1 MNNVRNIVDLELDKL
16 VPHPNNPRKD
26 LGDLTELADSIKKN
40 GIMQN
45 LTVVDNGKGEYTV
58 IIGHRR
64 CAAAK
69 LAGVETVPCAIVE
82 MSEKEQLAT
91 MLAENMQ
98 RADLTVIE
106 QAEGIQ
112 LMIDLGESVADIAEQ
127 TGLSESTV
135 RRRKKLMEFDRD
147 ELKAAEQRGATLAD
161 YAKLDEIDPQYRDE
175 ALKSIGTNNF
185 DWKLKQ
191 IKERTLKK
199 QRMDECERIVSEFA
213 ELIDYDDVDYSIHS
227 YYSSFGGYSDEYIQ
241 KPDNA
246 DSIKYVYIYSGKDTG
261 YPNIKVFAVKSDE
274 EIKAKNAADE
284 KQSELN
290 QRKSDWRARAESI
303 DKQMYCMR
311 SEFINNL
318 RAVTAVQKDA
328 VIKQLIGN
336 IFNTYA
342 LNCIDYE
349 ELKDVTGLIYDEDE
363 EFLVNL
369 DELTR
374 NSAETEVLCAKLTYF
389 IFEDSK
395 LQSYIKKYCSAGE
408 NARYINPKLNSIYNF
423 LTMLGYVMSDEEKQ
437 LRDGTHPIF
446 EEYPRE

>member
-1 MNNVRNIVDLELDKL
+1 MDNVRKIVDLAVDRL

-26 LGDLTELADSIKKN
+26 LGDLTELADSIMKN

-45 LTVVDNGKGEYTV
+45 LTVVDSGNDTYTI

-69 LAGVETVPCAIVE
+69 QAGLETVPCVIVE

-98 RADLTVIE
+98 RADLTIIE

-161 YAKLDEIDPQYRDE
+161 YARLEELEPQYRDE
-175 ALKSIGTNNF
+175 ALKAIGTNNF
-185 DWKLKQ
+185 DWKIKQ
-191 IKERTLKK
+191 IKDRSQKN
-199 QRMDECERIVSEFA
+199 QRMDECERIVGEFA
-213 ELIDYDDVDYSIHS
+213 DLIDCDDVDWSIHS
-227 YYSSFGGYSDEYIQ
+227 YYSSFSGYSDEYIQ

-246 DSIKYVYIYSGKDTG
+246 DSIKYVYTYSGKDTD

-284 KQSELN
+284 KQSELR
-290 QRKSDWRARAESI
+290 QKRSDWINRAVDI
-303 DKQMYCMR
+303 DRQMYYLR
-311 SEFINNL
+311 LEFIDNL
-318 RAVTAVQKDA
+318 SAVKAEQKDA
-328 VIKQLIGN
+328 VIKQLIN
-336 IFNTYA
+336 NMFTYNFY
-342 LNCIDYE
+342 LTDSK
-349 ELKDVTGLIYDEDE
+349 ELKDITGLIYDEDE

-369 DELTR
+369 DELTC
-374 NSAETEVLCAKLTYF
+374 NSADIELLCAKLAYF
-389 IFEDSK
+389 IFGGRKTET
-395 LQSYIKKYCSAGE
+395 YIDKYPGTG
-408 NARYINPKLNSIYNF
+408 NARYINSKLNSIYNY
-423 LTMLGYVMSDEEKQ
+423 LTTLGYVMSDEEKQ

>member
-1 MNNVRNIVDLELDKL
+1 MNNVRKIVDLAVDRL

-45 LTVVDNGKGEYTV
+45 LTVVDNGNGEYTV

-69 LAGVETVPCAIVE
+69 LAGAKTVPCAIVE

-98 RADLTVIE
+98 RADLTIIE

-112 LMIDLGESVADIAEQ
+112 LMLDLGESVSDIAEQ

-135 RRRKKLMEFDRD
+135 RRRKRLMEFDRD

-161 YAKLDEIDPQYRDE
+161 YAKLDEIEPQYRDE
-175 ALKSIGTNNF
+175 ALKAIGTNNF
-185 DWKLKQ
+185 DWKIKQ
-191 IKERTLKK
+191 INDRSRRK

-213 ELIDYDDVDYSIHS
+213 ELIDCDDVDYSIHS
-227 YYSSFGGYSDEYIQ
+227 YYSSFGGYSDKYIK
-241 KPDNA
+241 KPDNT
-246 DSIKYVYIYSGKDTG
+246 DSVKYVYYYSGKNTD
-261 YPNIKVFAVKSDE
+261 YPNIKVFTVKSDE
-274 EIKAKNAADE
+274 EIKEKNAADE
-284 KQSELN
+284 KQAELN
-290 QRKSDWRARAESI
+290 QRKSDWRDRAESI

-318 RAVTAVQKDA
+318 KAIAKEQKDS
-328 VIKQLIGN
+328 VIKQLIDN
-336 IFNTYA
+336 IFTYD
-342 LNCIDYE
+342 LYCVDYE
-349 ELKDVTGLIYDEDE
+349 DLTDITGLIFDEDE
-363 EFLVNL
+363 GFLVNL

-374 NSAETEVLCAKLTYF
+374 NSAETEALCAKLAYF

-395 LQSYIKKYCSAGE
+395 EQSYVEKYYQ
-408 NARYINPKLNSIYNF
+408 ARGNTRNINPKLNAIYNY

>member
-1 MNNVRNIVDLELDKL
+1 MNNVRKIVDLELDKL

-69 LAGVETVPCAIVE
+69 LASVETVPCAIVE

-161 YAKLDEIDPQYRDE
+161 YAKLDEIEPKYRDE
-175 ALKSIGTNNF
+175 ALKAIGTNNF
-185 DWKLKQ
+185 DWKIKQ
-191 IKERTLKK
+191 IKDK
-199 QRMDECERIVSEFA
+199 QQKNLRIDECERIVSEFA
-213 ELIDYDDVDYSIHS
+213 DLIDCDDVDWSIHS
-227 YYSSFGGYSDEYIQ
+227 YYSSFSGYSDEYIQ

-246 DSIKYVYIYSGKDTG
+246 DSIKYVYTYSGKDTD

-303 DKQMYCMR
+303 DEQMYDMR
-311 SEFINNL
+311 IDCINNL
-318 RAVTAVQKDA
+318 SAVTAVQKDA

-336 IFNTYA
+336 IFNTYV
-342 LNCIDYE
+342 LNRIDYE

-363 EFLVNL
+363 EVLVNL

-374 NSAETEVLCAKLTYF
+374 KSADLEVLCAKLTYF
-389 IFEDSK
+389 LFDDSK
-395 LQSYIKKYCSAGE
+395 SQSYIKKYCSAGE

>member
-1 MNNVRNIVDLELDKL
+1 MDNVRKIVDLAVDRL

-45 LTVVDNGKGEYTV
+45 LTVVDSGNDTYTI

-69 LAGVETVPCAIVE
+69 QAGLETVPCVIVE

-98 RADLTVIE
+98 RADLTIIE

-161 YAKLDEIDPQYRDE
+161 YARLEELEPQYRDE
-175 ALKSIGTNNF
+175 ALKAIGTNNF
-185 DWKLKQ
+185 DWK
-191 IKERTLKK
+191 IKKIKDRSQKK

-227 YYSSFGGYSDEYIQ
+227 YYSSFGGYSGEYIQ
-241 KPDNA
+241 KPDNT
-246 DSIKYVYIYSGKDTG
+246 DSVKYVYTYSGRNTD
-261 YPNIKVFAVKSDE
+261 YPNIKVFSVKSEE

-284 KQSELN
+284 KQAELR
-290 QRKSDWRARAESI
+290 QKRSDWINRAVDI
-303 DKQMYCMR
+303 DRQMYYLR
-311 SEFINNL
+311 LEFIDNL
-318 RAVTAVQKDA
+318 SAVKAEQKDA
-328 VIKQLIGN
+328 AIKQLIN
-336 IFNTYA
+336 NMFTYNFYLA
-342 LNCIDYE
+342 DSK
-349 ELKDVTGLIYDEDE
+349 ELKDITGLIFDEDE

-369 DELTR
+369 DELTS
-374 NSAETEVLCAKLTYF
+374 NSADIEVLCAKLAYF
-389 IFEDSK
+389 IFDDSK
-395 LQSYIKKYCSAGE
+395 RETYINKYPGTG
-408 NARYINPKLNSIYNF
+408 NARYINSKLNSIYNY
-423 LTMLGYVMSDEEKQ
+423 LTMLGYVMSDDEKQ

>member
-1 MNNVRNIVDLELDKL
+1 MENVRKIVDLAVDRL

-45 LTVVDNGKGEYTV
+45 LTVVDSGNDTYTI

-98 RADLTVIE
+98 RADLTIVE

-112 LMIDLGESVADIAEQ
+112 LMLDLGESVADIAEQ

-161 YAKLDEIDPQYRDE
+161 YARLDELDPQYRDE
-175 ALKSIGTNNF
+175 ALKAIGTNNF
-185 DWKLKQ
+185 DWKIKQ
-191 IKERTLKK
+191 IKDRSRKK

-213 ELIDYDDVDYSIHS
+213 ELIDWDDVDYSIHS
-227 YYSSFGGYSDEYIQ
+227 HYSTFGGYSDEYIK
-241 KPDNA
+241 KPDNT
-246 DSIKYVYIYSGKDTG
+246 DSVKYVYTYRGRNTD

-284 KQSELN
+284 KQAELN
-290 QRKSDWRARAESI
+290 QRKSDWRARAESL
-303 DKQMYCMR
+303 DEQMYGLR
-311 SEFINNL
+311 IDFINNL
-318 RAVTAVQKDA
+318 SSVSAEQKDA

-342 LNCIDYE
+342 LNCIDYD
-349 ELKDVTGLIYDEDE
+349 ELKDVTGLIFDEDE

-369 DELTR
+369 DELTS
-374 NSAETEVLCAKLTYF
+374 NSADIEVLCAKLAYF
-389 IFEDSK
+389 IFEDHER
-395 LQSYIKKYCSAGE
+395 QSYISKYPGTG
-408 NARYINPKLNSIYNF
+408 NARYINSKLNSIYNY

>member
-1 MNNVRNIVDLELDKL
+1 MDNVRKIVDLAVDRL

-45 LTVVDNGKGEYTV
+45 LTVVDSGNDNYTI

-69 LAGVETVPCAIVE
+69 QAGLETVPCAIIE

-98 RADLTVIE
+98 RADLTIIE

-112 LMIDLGESVADIAEQ
+112 LMLDLGESVADIAEQ

-161 YAKLDEIDPQYRDE
+161 YARLDELEPQYREE
-175 ALKSIGTNNF
+175 ALKAIGTNNF
-185 DWKLKQ
+185 DWKIKQ
-191 IKERTLKK
+191 IKDRSRKK

-227 YYSSFGGYSDEYIQ
+227 YYSSFGGYSGEYIQ
-241 KPDNA
+241 KPDNT
-246 DSIKYVYIYSGKDTG
+246 DSVKYVYTYSGKNTD
-261 YPNIKVFAVKSDE
+261 YPNIKVYTVKSDE
-274 EIKAKNAADE
+274 EIKAKNAEKE
-284 KQSELN
+284 KQAELN

-303 DKQMYCMR
+303 DKQMYDMR
-311 SEFINNL
+311 RDFINNL
-318 RAVTAVQKDA
+318 SSVTAAQKDA

-349 ELKDVTGLIYDEDE
+349 DLKDVTGLIYDEDE
-363 EFLVNL
+363 KLLVNL

-374 NSAETEVLCAKLTYF
+374 SSADLEVLCAKLTYF

-395 LQSYIKKYCSAGE
+395 RESYIKQYCSAGE
-408 NARYINPKLNSIYNF
+408 NSRYINPKLNSIYNY

-446 EEYPRE
+446 EQYPRE